1 VLEASFSKIRIKH
14 QASSIKHR
22 RSSIEEH
29 GLSYV
34 AFSRATR
41 LSNIGI
47 IGGMDGPRLTSAI
60 SKLKKVKNRLME
72 DVRLD
77 SMHATTIEKLENL
90 RND

>member
-1 VLEASFSKIRIKH
+1 LESTRANYNRYSCNQTWEIRKR
-14 QASSIKHR
+14 A
-22 RSSIEEH
+22 
-29 GLSYV
+29 
-34 AFSRATR
+34 ATR

-47 IGGMDGPRLTSAI
+47 KGGMDGPRLTSAI

-77 SMHATTIEKLENL
+77 SMHATTIEKLENP